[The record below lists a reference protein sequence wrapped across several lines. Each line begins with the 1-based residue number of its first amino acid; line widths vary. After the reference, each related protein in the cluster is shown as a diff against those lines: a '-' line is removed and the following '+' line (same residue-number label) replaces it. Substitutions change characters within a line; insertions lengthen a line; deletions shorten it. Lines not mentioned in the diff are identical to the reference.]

1 MADINLVFGVARGGM
16 DGEDSEK
23 IIRTSL
29 QSIVNNIN
37 KTPYKIEFEADPES
51 LKTIKAQLQEIRQ
64 LASKIPNNIGTMNV
78 GGNISKTKS
87 SIEAAANSANKLNS
101 VLSDATGTGQSGITS
116 LVQKFESLENV
127 LLTISETIKEILA
140 QAKGISTNTLGSN
153 TNTNTLVQGLN
164 EAKAAYKE
172 INNLLN
178 QIATKETTV
187 QNIFSPGK
195 ASKGTGVKVLELYK
209 NEVLELNNYVNAL
222 QNSIVD
228 LSASPSKGAISS
240 ALRGAETIQA
250 LMSYKGGEDYNK
262 QIMAAGGSLAKIKA
276 ITEELRSYQKVFE
289 KVLTDANKVS
299 PTKLPVPDDKQ
310 LKKAEKA
317 VASYNKQAEK
327 IEKAFA
333 NASTEVAKL
342 TEQQAKQAQQQ
353 TKPVDTTEEHRS
365 KITALTAEVTSM
377 TAEIRKQLEECF
389 NLSTIKLDT
398 TKIKSAFNEL
408 ITQAKQLSDSISNAF
423 KGITANVIQNSSLGG
438 KLPIVTDSAS
448 LSAYTAQVNQLIN
461 AVNKQAEAQNS
472 ATNSVQKTAKGYTQ
486 SAGVYR
492 QITDIILK
500 MVNTLHA
507 NEGAMNTPIYN
518 QVVDNVTLLST
529 ALNDCINNGTAV
541 ENAFKKLGTNSVL
554 AMDNANLSVSRLK
567 LSLEQTGT
575 AGTTSLLDLTKT
587 IKSVQDTLK
596 SNSHIPFDKDFKS
609 LSNQLKLFK
618 SIKEASEATGV
629 SVDTLFTRFGT
640 TGVQAIRS
648 AKEAMESLKISASQV
663 EKPIEI
669 TKEAL
674 VKLRDSMYSLTA
686 KNKNMISYGEF
697 NDVSRNLDTVNNAL
711 RLVDESGMSV
721 GRAFKKMRLDV
732 TTVVADCN
740 NSIRNFNR
748 TMLDTGDSGKTSLLS
763 VQKSIANIRKL
774 IDNNTHISHTD
785 VYTQLKKQLE
795 NLTVVENQAKAGIL
809 GVEEAFANMNTTGT
823 KTLSSVNIL
832 METFKATASSI
843 AKPITV
849 SNKELAAMSI
859 QMNKLVLGNKNNTKV
874 DGYNDVFVKASVL
887 NDAMKLVHES
897 GMTAT
902 EALRTVGADVSTVM
916 NDCNM
921 AVQKFNHSLSQ
932 TGKVSTVSMTQ
943 VYDALKKTEALLKN
957 TRMQDKPVYTD
968 LASQVKL
975 LQDAINSGVTDTQAL
990 EKAFNAAGT
999 TGNAVIN
1006 SLKET
1011 ISKFNLEAQRTAEAT
1026 SKIVTPASIQKKD
1039 LMSLS
1044 TQMNKL
1050 IVGHIDRTD
1059 IEGYDELVRK
1069 ASLLNNAIRLVN
1081 ESGLSA
1087 TRALKAVRVD
1097 TSTIMNDCT
1106 AVVQR
1111 FNHSLSQIG
1120 KTSTVSAMQ
1129 VQELINKANNLLVE
1143 NSHIQNTEAYTNLTN
1158 QLGVLGQALRSN
1170 ITTTQGVEAAFRSMG
1185 TTGTSAINATNEAVA
1200 KLLSTTGAT
1209 SVTTEQILKL
1219 RTALTDLTGKNKN
1232 ALNLTEYQGLETL
1245 LKSINQAIDDT
1256 KNKGISMSEALSNQ
1270 GYNINNIIKETEL
1283 SIIRFKDALSQTGQ
1297 SGTISFEQLAKIIKD
1312 ANSLLRKGAYLDSN
1326 QSYKTIS
1333 AELSNLKMVMDS
1345 VSNNGMTVEAAFQ
1358 HLGIN
1363 GKVAIQSIKD
1373 AMGLLNVEI
1382 SNTEK
1387 LVPATMKQLFS
1398 MRSQMERL
1406 ITKNSNMSA
1415 DAEYGALKT
1424 KFDLVTAAIDRTQ
1437 TSGYNLEKALKSV
1450 GFNIFTVMSE
1460 CENAVQRFN
1469 MAIGRTGNTGST
1481 SFLQLLELSTK
1492 IGKALNTAQPKL
1504 TPESTPQ
1511 YDALKVQFDTLN
1523 NVITEVRKNGGDVTA
1538 AFQRFGLTA
1547 TQACNGAVLA
1557 MAELNRATTLNAK
1570 VTAQAETEQER
1581 ERREAEE
1588 AAKAQKLRNE
1598 ELTKGNALL
1607 AQANKNLS
1615 SWTAAQ
1621 KSGSTK
1627 EAYLNIRRYAN
1638 ELTILNGKFETTNM
1652 SQEAYARS
1660 LARIRSG
1667 IQANAT
1673 IIRSAGK
1680 DTQSFGDQV
1689 TGLVTKFSSWFGVT
1703 RIIMSVYRHI
1713 RQLISASIELDNAMT
1728 QLRIVTNATTTEY
1741 EAYGNTI
1748 AKTAQRISSSM
1759 ADLVDSTTTYARLG
1773 YNLKESSVLAEYT
1786 SMLKNVG
1793 DIEVSEAQ
1801 DAITAITKAFTD
1813 VKAEEIEDVMNKLVT
1828 TGNGFPI
1835 SVAQIAEGMNNASSA
1850 LAAAGNT
1857 FEQSVALLTAANT
1870 TIQDAS
1876 KSSTGLRT
1884 IAARIRKTKAE
1895 LDDLGETMTEAS
1907 YEELTKMLT
1916 DQKVALTDMNGE
1928 YRSTYDIM
1936 KDVAAQ
1942 WENMTSM
1949 EQAALAEAMAGNR
1962 QQAVFFSMIEQFQEA
1977 EGSMIAM
1984 ANSAGVLEEAYSEY
1998 LDSATAHLDR
2008 TKAAYENFGAT
2019 LFQSSTIGTIAD
2031 IGTGILNVATALAK
2045 VNMLLP
2051 AITAGLMAI
2060 SKIRQTIALGKTT
2073 REIHG
2078 IIAATATAAKLD
2090 ANHVTTMMA
2099 YNTAQQKVLITE
2111 LERAVASGKLSASLK
2126 QQMVDHL
2133 GLTSAINS
2141 TTVAHKG
2148 FKATLSSI
2156 GAAIPIWGKALL
2168 AIQALLLI
2176 INKFSSHSKKAS
2188 EEAER
2193 LATKLSEAKQ
2203 EVENIASDF
2212 SSLRETTSDLIPE
2225 FVKLAEGVDKFGNN
2239 VNLTESDYSRFIEL
2253 NNQLADLFPSI
2264 NLGMSESGKA
2274 MLGLALDAN
2283 TLNKE
2288 LTTLVENE
2296 RLLANQKMA
2305 EQMPTIWD
2313 GLASEAQKN
2322 EREFNILDNQLY
2334 SYKALIKEFSELYGD
2349 TPMIALTS
2357 SAMDLQS
2364 SLYHN
2369 LEMTS
2374 DEIESLIYDF
2384 TSDEGVVDWEGILN
2398 TQQVQ
2403 NAVLSIEHRMNDLK
2417 SIMSGVWTDLA
2428 PSTTAWLQTEPL
2440 YYSLNDELKN
2450 IAQTIVNG
2458 LDPSQIDGVDTLE
2471 QYQDYIMSNIVK
2483 PLANT
2488 SPKIKAAFKDI
2499 TDWKEELSE
2508 GEITVKE
2515 FSDNIKNA
2523 FNLLENELSNQDSEG
2538 FSFADRF
2545 INGFSQLGFEGEN
2558 FEIIVDD
2565 IINDWAR
2572 LNKFEGQQTGTL
2584 SGLEKTTSSLASAM
2598 ETLEAAQGEMIT
2610 GEGLSAAMIKKLA
2623 DSSEDYINYLYEEN
2637 GVIKLNVDAWREK
2650 LVAQAEA
2657 DTAIL
2662 RGQISTLEAERAQIE
2677 LTIEA
2682 YERKKLLALSPNES
2696 PASIELNIQSQ
2707 LKEVEL
2713 LNNKIAETGKQIE
2726 GINNTHLGNNISSN
2740 DLHKQL
2746 QEQYDILWEE
2756 RKRILENIEFYKS
2769 KLEYAKQDGETLD
2782 EINVKISEQ
2791 RKELEETDESI
2802 SGLTDRLNTYAGA
2815 YNSVIGNLDV
2825 YSSAKEGLAGVIT
2838 EIDSVSSRLTTLADL
2853 QALVGE
2859 GFTTSVDKA
2868 LEFAAVYPEILN
2880 GATVA
2885 ANGQITL
2892 NEGVVNSFIAGKEF
2906 ELKSNIDAE
2915 IAKLEADKA
2924 TLVAKMEFFKAQL
2937 DMAKKVGEGEGKISK
2952 EVAEY
2957 RINAGNATAKAMIEA
2972 GMQEAEAYKLAAAAM
2987 SGNIIEFNKVAL
2999 SVCKNSSGN
3008 FSMAAFAMAQAL
3020 FVNMNSAKRD
3030 IASVATQARLTA
3042 QAIAGMA
3049 KGEEAGSDGV
3059 VGGSDGGSSYN
3070 NFSGSL
3076 THGSFSGTD
3085 FKYTS
3090 QFSGLEDFIS
3100 DLETDISEY
3109 ENAIAQIDGQIAAL
3123 QAIRNKD
3130 LSEFKTPD
3138 TDKSSGS
3145 GSGKS
3150 SGSEKEEEGE
3160 SWFERQYKLHKHLI
3174 AMDTE
3179 EVGDFLDWLNWAYKQ
3194 AYKEGIITLDD
3205 RYKYTE
3211 EVFEGLRDLF
3221 SDFIKDTEHEISMR
3235 ENFDTETS
3243 EIVSLYEEMIV
3254 QIEKQLQAAREYG
3267 LDDND
3272 DYVQEL
3278 QSSWWQYT
3286 DAIKEIQEE
3295 VTDGAK
3301 DALEE
3306 LLEIRQDMIK
3316 QDLENEKEALEE
3328 KLDYLKDFY
3337 DKQKDM
3343 LQDMYDEEK
3352 YLEEQSE
3359 KRKSVTDIEDKLSQL
3374 QYDDSA
3380 AAQKRKLE
3388 LEQELV
3394 EAKKD
3399 IDDFEK
3405 EHALEATEKVLDNIY
3420 ELQEIGINADI
3431 ADIDAQLDNVKA
3443 IYDQALE
3450 DIKNGSVQLYE
3461 EMIAYNQ
3468 KYGDGIDETIKT
3480 SWEEAYI
3487 ALQKYKDLYNEDYKG
3502 VNLEN
3507 ITGYEQGSG
3516 WEQHKI
3522 SGYAKDKAEEIVG
3535 EAVKEVIE
3543 ETKQDIEDNI
3553 NNSVTPDSQPQATP
3567 PPEIQELV
3575 VPKTQTSPQASQSQE
3590 TIPPTTVEEG
3600 STITVKPTA
3609 THFSSRSGGGKMAS
3623 FVPGSSYIAYKVDG
3637 EEVLIG
3643 RDGAYT
3649 GWIKKSDIVGYATGT
3664 SYATAGWHSI
3674 DEKGKETIFESSD
3687 GTKYKMFTGG
3697 EKVLNAK
3704 ASNFLYDFANKGS
3717 EILEKIIQGFTGKGG
3732 IGSIMQ
3738 PSVSAEVTMGDIIIQ
3753 GNADQRTV
3761 SEIRRAQRENVA
3773 DILKTFNKLNR

>member
-16 DGEDSEK
+16 DGGDSEK
-23 IIRTSL
+23 EIRSSL
-29 QSIVNNIN
+29 QSIVDNIN
-37 KTPYKIEFEADPES
+37 KTPYKIKFDIDTKS
-51 LKTIKAQLQEIRQ
+51 LETIQKQLQAIQ
-64 LASKIPNNIGTMNV
+64 KAAVKIPANIGSVNV
-78 GGNISKTKS
+78 GNDISKTKS

-101 VLSDATGTGQSGITS
+101 VLSDATGTGQSGIAS

-178 QIATKETTV
+178 QIATKEATV

-222 QNSIVD
+222 QNSIAD

-240 ALRGAETIQA
+240 ALRGTETIQA

-289 KVLTDANKVS
+289 KVLADANKVS

-317 VASYNKQAEK
+317 VASYNRQAEK

-353 TKPVDTTEEHRS
+353 AKPVDTTEEHRS

-423 KGITANVIQNSSLGG
+423 KGISTNVIQNSSLGG

-596 SNSHIPFDKDFKS
+596 SNSHVPFDKDFKS

-669 TKEAL
+669 TREAL

-795 NLTVVENQAKAGIL
+795 NLTIVENQAKAGIL

-916 NDCNM
+916 NDCTV
-921 AVQKFNHSLSQ
+921 AVQK
-932 TGKVSTVSMTQ
+932 
-943 VYDALKKTEALLKN
+943 
-957 TRMQDKPVYTD
+957 
-968 LASQVKL
+968 
-975 LQDAINSGVTDTQAL
+975 
-990 EKAFNAAGT
+990 
-999 TGNAVIN
+999 
-1006 SLKET
+1006 
-1011 ISKFNLEAQRTAEAT
+1011 
-1026 SKIVTPASIQKKD
+1026 
-1039 LMSLS
+1039 
-1044 TQMNKL
+1044 
-1050 IVGHIDRTD
+1050 
-1059 IEGYDELVRK
+1059 
-1069 ASLLNNAIRLVN
+1069 
-1081 ESGLSA
+1081 
-1087 TRALKAVRVD
+1087 
-1097 TSTIMNDCT
+1097 
-1106 AVVQR
+1106 

-1120 KTSTVSAMQ
+1120 KTSAVSITADQIYDMRRKLT
-1129 VQELINKANNLLVE
+1129 ELSDSNKSMTGIHQYTEL
-1143 NSHIQNTEAYTNLTN
+1143 NS
-1158 QLGVLGQALRSN
+1158 
-1170 ITTTQGVEAAFRSMG
+1170 
-1185 TTGTSAINATNEAVA
+1185 
-1200 KLLSTTGAT
+1200 LLS
-1209 SVTTEQILKL
+1209 K
-1219 RTALTDLTGKNKN
+1219 
-1232 ALNLTEYQGLETL
+1232 
-1245 LKSINQAIDDT
+1245 INIA
-1256 KNKGISMSEALSNQ
+1256 
-1270 GYNINNIIKETEL
+1270 IKETEASGISMEQAL
-1283 SIIRFKDALSQTGQ
+1283 VKAGLNTSTILGDCNSVIIRLKDAISQTGL
-1297 SGTISFEQLAKIIKD
+1297 SGSVSFEELSKAIQNAQNLLK
-1312 ANSLLRKGAYLDSN
+1312 ANSHMSNTSSYAKVSDEAEKLRAVLQTFNRGG
-1326 QSYKTIS
+1326 IS
-1333 AELSNLKMVMDS
+1333 IENAFLS
-1345 VSNNGMTVEAAFQ
+1345 
-1358 HLGIN
+1358 LGLN
-1363 GKVAIQSIKD
+1363 GKVAIQSLKD
-1373 AMGLLNVEI
+1373 AVVNLNTEI
-1382 SNTEK
+1382 ASTEK
-1387 LVPATMKQLFS
+1387 LVPATARQLYS
-1398 MRSQMERL
+1398 MRSQMDRL
-1406 ITKNSNMSA
+1406 ISKNTNASTMP
-1415 DAEYGALKT
+1415 EYDALKS
-1424 KFDLVTAAIDRTQ
+1424 KFDLVSEAIARTQ
-1437 TSGYNLEKALKSV
+1437 TTGYNLEKALKSV
-1450 GFNIFTVMSE
+1450 GLNIFTVMDE
-1460 CENAVQRFN
+1460 CTASVQKFN

-1511 YDALKVQFDTLN
+1511 YDTLKAQFDTLN

-1547 TQACNGAVLA
+1547 TQACNGAALA

-1570 VTAQAETEQER
+1570 VTAQTETVQER

-1588 AAKAQKLRNE
+1588 VAKAQKLRNE

-1638 ELTILNGKFETTNM
+1638 ELTILNEKFRTTNM
-1652 SQEAYARS
+1652 SQQEYVQS

-1689 TGLVTKFSSWFGVT
+1689 TGLVTKFSSWFGIT

-1962 QQAVFFSMIEQFQEA
+1962 QQSVFFSMIEQFQEA
-1977 EGSMIAM
+1977 EGSMVAM

-2008 TKAAYENFGAT
+2008 AKAAYENFGAT
-2019 LFQSSTIGTIAD
+2019 LFQSSTISAIAD
-2031 IGTGILNVATALAK
+2031 IWTGILNVATALAK

-2051 AITAGLMAI
+2051 AITVGLMAI
-2060 SKIRQTIALGKTT
+2060 SKIRQTMALSKTT

-2078 IIAATATAAKLD
+2078 IIAATATSAKLE
-2090 ANHVTTMMA
+2090 ASHITTMMA
-2099 YNTAQQKVLITE
+2099 YNAAQQKVLITE
-2111 LERAVASGKLSASLK
+2111 LERAVASGKLSGALK

-2141 TTVAHKG
+2141 TTAAHKG
-2148 FKATLSSI
+2148 FKGIISSI

-2176 INKFSSHSKKAS
+2176 INKFSSHSKKAA
-2188 EEAER
+2188 EETER
-2193 LATKLSEAKQ
+2193 MATKFAEAKQ
-2203 EVENIASDF
+2203 EVESIASDF

-2253 NNQLADLFPSI
+2253 NNQLADLFPSV
-2264 NLGMSESGKA
+2264 NLGMSENGKA

-2288 LTTLVENE
+2288 LTALVENE

-2313 GLASEAQKN
+2313 GLASEAQNN
-2322 EREFNILDNQLY
+2322 EKKLNELDNQLY

-2349 TPMIALTS
+2349 TPMISQTS
-2357 SAMDLQS
+2357 SVMDLQN
-2364 SLYHN
+2364 SLYHD

-2374 DEIESLIYDF
+2374 DEIEDLIYDF
-2384 TSDEGVVDWEGILN
+2384 TSDEGIVDWEGILN

-2417 SIMSGVWTDLA
+2417 GIMSGVWTDLA

-2488 SPKIKAAFKDI
+2488 SPEIKSAFKDI

-2515 FSDNIKNA
+2515 FSNNIKNA

-2662 RGQISTLEAERAQIE
+2662 KGQISTLEAERAQIE

-2713 LNNKIAETGKQIE
+2713 LNDKIAETGKQIE
-2726 GINNTHLGNNISSN
+2726 NINNAHLGNNISSD

-2756 RKRILENIEFYKS
+2756 RKRILENIEFYKD

-2885 ANGQITL
+2885 ADGQITL
-2892 NEGVVNSFIAGKEF
+2892 NEGIVNSFIAGKEF

-2924 TLVAKMEFFKAQL
+2924 TLVAKMGFFKTQL

-2987 SGNIIEFNKVAL
+2987 SGNIVEFNKVAL
-2999 SVCKNSSGN
+2999 SVCRNSSGN

-3020 FVNMNSAKRD
+3020 FINMNSAKRD
-3030 IASVATQARLTA
+3030 IASVATQARRTA

-3049 KGEEAGSDGV
+3049 KGEEAGSDSI

-3090 QFSGLEDFIS
+3090 QFGGLEDFIS
-3100 DLETDISEY
+3100 DLEADISEY

-3130 LSEFKTPD
+3130 LSQFKTPD
-3138 TDKSSGS
+3138 TDKSSGSGS

-3295 VTDGAK
+3295 ITDGAK

-3306 LLEIRQDMIK
+3306 LLDIRQDMIK

-3337 DKQKDM
+3337 DKQKEM
-3343 LQDMYDEEK
+3343 LQDAYDEEK

-3359 KRKSVTDIEDKLSQL
+3359 KRKSVTDIESKLNQL
-3374 QYDDSA
+3374 QHDDSA

-3388 LEQELV
+3388 LEQELR
-3394 EAKKD
+3394 EAQKEL
-3399 IDDFEK
+3399 DDFEK
-3405 EHALEATEKVLDNIY
+3405 EYALESAQEILDNVY
-3420 ELQEIGINADI
+3420 EFQEIGINAEI
-3431 ADIDAQLDNVKA
+3431 EDIDTKLDDTKA
-3443 IYDQALE
+3443 IYEQALN
-3450 DIKNGSVQLYE
+3450 DIKNGSIQLYE

-3468 KYGDGIDETIKT
+3468 RYGDGIDETIKT

-3487 ALQKYKDLYNEDYKG
+3487 ALQKYRDLYNEDYKE
-3502 VNLEN
+3502 VSLEN
-3507 ITGYEQGSG
+3507 VTGYEQGSG

-3522 SGYAKDKAEEIVG
+3522 SGYAKDKAEEIVE

-3543 ETKQDIEDNI
+3543 DTKQDIEDNI
-3553 NNSVTPDSQPQATP
+3553 NNSVTPDSQPQTAP

-3575 VPKTQTSPQASQSQE
+3575 VPKTQTPPQTSQTQE
-3590 TIPPTTVEEG
+3590 AAPPTTIKEG
-3600 STITVKPTA
+3600 SSITVKPTA
-3609 THFSSRSGGGKMAS
+3609 THFSPRSGGGKMAS
-3623 FVPGSSYIAYKVDG
+3623 FVPGSSYIAYKVNG

-3643 RDGAYT
+3643 RDGVYT
-3649 GWIKKSDIVGYATGT
+3649 GWINKSDIVGYATGT
-3664 SYATAGWHSI
+3664 NYATAGWHSI

-3687 GTKYKMFTGG
+3687 GTKYKMFAGG

-3704 ASNFLYDFANKGS
+3704 ASDFLYNFANKGS
-3717 EILEKIIQGFTGKGG
+3717 EILEKIIQGFTGKS
-3732 IGSIMQ
+3732 SINSVMP
-3738 PSVSAEVTMGDIIIQ
+3738 PSVSAEITMGDIIIQ
-3753 GNADQRTV
+3753 GNADQKTV

>member
-23 IIRTSL
+23 IIKTSL

-101 VLSDATGTGQSGITS
+101 VLSDATGAGQSGIAS

-178 QIATKETTV
+178 QIATKEATV

-195 ASKGTGVKVLELYK
+195 AGKGTGTKVLELYK

-222 QNSIVD
+222 QNSIAD

-262 QIMAAGGSLAKIKA
+262 QIMAAGGSLVKIKA

-317 VASYNKQAEK
+317 VASYNRQAEK

-596 SNSHIPFDKDFKS
+596 SNSHVPFDKDFKS

-795 NLTVVENQAKAGIL
+795 NLTIVENQAKAGIL

-843 AKPITV
+843 AKPITI

-897 GMTAT
+897 GITAT
-902 EALRTVGADVSTVM
+902 EALRTVGADVSTIM
-916 NDCNM
+916 NDCSV

-943 VYDALKKTEALLKN
+943 VYDALKKADALLNKN
-957 TRMQDKPVYTD
+957 TRIKGTTVYSD
-968 LASQVKL
+968 LANQAKV
-975 LQDAINSGVTDTQAL
+975 LQSVIDSGVTETQAL
-990 EKAFNAAGT
+990 EKALNATGV
-999 TGNAVIN
+999 TGNTAIN

-1011 ISKFNLEAQRTAEAT
+1011 MSRFSLEAQKAMEAA
-1026 SKIVTPASIQKKD
+1026 SKIATPISIPIKD
-1039 LMSLS
+1039 LMLLS

-1050 IVGHIDRTD
+1050 VVGNVGKADTA
-1059 IEGYDELVRK
+1059 EYDELTRK
-1069 ASLLNNAIRLVN
+1069 ASLLNNAVRLVN

-1087 TRALKAVRVD
+1087 TRALKAVRADV
-1097 TSTIMNDCT
+1097 STVMNDCT
-1106 AVVQR
+1106 VAVQK

-1120 KTSTVSAMQ
+1120 KTSTVSITADQIYDMRRKLT
-1129 VQELINKANNLLVE
+1129 ELSDSNKSMTGIHQYTEL
-1143 NSHIQNTEAYTNLTN
+1143 NS
-1158 QLGVLGQALRSN
+1158 
-1170 ITTTQGVEAAFRSMG
+1170 
-1185 TTGTSAINATNEAVA
+1185 
-1200 KLLSTTGAT
+1200 LLS
-1209 SVTTEQILKL
+1209 K
-1219 RTALTDLTGKNKN
+1219 
-1232 ALNLTEYQGLETL
+1232 
-1245 LKSINQAIDDT
+1245 INIA
-1256 KNKGISMSEALSNQ
+1256 
-1270 GYNINNIIKETEL
+1270 IKETEASGISMEQAL
-1283 SIIRFKDALSQTGQ
+1283 VKAGLNTSTILGDCNSVIIRLKDAISQTGL
-1297 SGTISFEQLAKIIKD
+1297 SGSVSFEELSKAIQNAQNLLK
-1312 ANSLLRKGAYLDSN
+1312 ANSHMSN
-1326 QSYKTIS
+1326 TSSYAKVSDEAEKLKAVLQTFNRGGIS
-1333 AELSNLKMVMDS
+1333 IENAFLS
-1345 VSNNGMTVEAAFQ
+1345 
-1358 HLGIN
+1358 LGLN
-1363 GKVAIQSIKD
+1363 GKVAIQSLKD
-1373 AMGLLNVEI
+1373 AVVNLNTEI
-1382 SNTEK
+1382 ASTEK
-1387 LVPATMKQLFS
+1387 LVPATARQLYS
-1398 MRSQMERL
+1398 MRSQMDRL
-1406 ITKNSNMSA
+1406 ISKNTNASTMPEY
-1415 DAEYGALKT
+1415 DAMKS
-1424 KFDLVTAAIDRTQ
+1424 KFDLVSEAITRTQ
-1437 TSGYNLEKALKSV
+1437 TTGYNLEKALKSV
-1450 GFNIFTVMSE
+1450 GLNIFTVMDE
-1460 CENAVQRFN
+1460 CTASVQKFN

-1511 YDALKVQFDTLN
+1511 YDVLKAQFDTLN

-1547 TQACNGAVLA
+1547 TQACNGAALA
-1557 MAELNRATTLNAK
+1557 MVELNRATTLNAK
-1570 VTAQAETEQER
+1570 VTAQTETVQER

-1588 AAKAQKLRNE
+1588 VAKAQKLKNE
-1598 ELTKGNALL
+1598 ELTKGNVLL

-1615 SWTAAQ
+1615 SWTTAQ

-1638 ELTILNGKFETTNM
+1638 ELTILNEKFRTTNM
-1652 SQEAYARS
+1652 SQEEYTQS

-1857 FEQSVALLTAANT
+1857 FEQSVALLTASNT

-1907 YEELTKMLT
+1907 HEELTKMLT

-1962 QQAVFFSMIEQFQEA
+1962 QQSVFFSMIEQFQEA
-1977 EGSMIAM
+1977 EGSMVAM

-2008 TKAAYENFGAT
+2008 AKAAYENFGAT
-2019 LFQSSTIGTIAD
+2019 LFQSSTISTIAD
-2031 IGTGILNVATALAK
+2031 IWTGILNVATALAK

-2060 SKIRQTIALGKTT
+2060 SKIRQTMALSKTT

-2078 IIAATATAAKLD
+2078 IIAATATSAKLETD
-2090 ANHVTTMMA
+2090 HITTMMA
-2099 YNTAQQKVLITE
+2099 YNAAQQKVLITE

-2133 GLTSAINS
+2133 GLTSAVNS
-2141 TTVAHKG
+2141 TTAAHKG
-2148 FKATLSSI
+2148 FKGIISSI

-2176 INKFSSHSKKAS
+2176 INKFSSHSKKAA
-2188 EEAER
+2188 EETER
-2193 LATKLSEAKQ
+2193 MATKFAEAKQ
-2203 EVENIASDF
+2203 EVESIASDF
-2212 SSLRETTSDLIPE
+2212 SFLRETTSDLIPE

-2264 NLGMSESGKA
+2264 NLGMSENGKA

-2288 LTTLVENE
+2288 LTALVENE

-2313 GLASEAQKN
+2313 GLASEAQNN
-2322 EREFNILDNQLY
+2322 EKKLNQLDNQLY

-2349 TPMIALTS
+2349 TPMIAQTS
-2357 SAMDLQS
+2357 SVMDLQN
-2364 SLYHN
+2364 SLYHD

-2374 DEIESLIYDF
+2374 DEIEDLIYDF
-2384 TSDEGVVDWEGILN
+2384 TSDEGIVDWEGILN

-2417 SIMSGVWTDLA
+2417 GIMSGVWTDLA

-2488 SPKIKAAFKDI
+2488 SPEIKSAFKDI

-2515 FSDNIKNA
+2515 FSNNIKNA

-2598 ETLEAAQGEMIT
+2598 GTLEAAQGEMIT

-2637 GVIKLNVDAWREK
+2637 GVIKLNIDAWREK

-2662 RGQISTLEAERAQIE
+2662 KGQISTLEAERAQIE

-2713 LNNKIAETGKQIE
+2713 LNDKIAETGKQIE
-2726 GINNTHLGNNISSN
+2726 NINNAHLGNNISSD

-2756 RKRILENIEFYKS
+2756 RKRILENIEFYKD

-2885 ANGQITL
+2885 ADGQITL
-2892 NEGVVNSFIAGKEF
+2892 NEGIVNSFIAGKEF

-2924 TLVAKMEFFKAQL
+2924 TLVAKMEFFKTQL

-2987 SGNIIEFNKVAL
+2987 SGNIVEFNKVAL
-2999 SVCKNSSGN
+2999 SVCRNSSGN

-3020 FVNMNSAKRD
+3020 FINMNSAKRD
-3030 IASVATQARLTA
+3030 IASVATQARRTA

-3049 KGEEAGSDGV
+3049 KGEEAGSDSI

-3090 QFSGLEDFIS
+3090 QFGGLEDFIS
-3100 DLETDISEY
+3100 DLEADISEY

-3130 LSEFKTPD
+3130 LSQFKTPD
-3138 TDKSSGS
+3138 TDKSSGSGS

-3295 VTDGAK
+3295 ITDGAK

-3306 LLEIRQDMIK
+3306 LLDIRQDMIK

-3337 DKQKDM
+3337 DKQKEM
-3343 LQDMYDEEK
+3343 LQDAYDEEK

-3359 KRKSVTDIEDKLSQL
+3359 KRKSVTDIESKLNQL
-3374 QYDDSA
+3374 QHDDSA

-3388 LEQELV
+3388 LEQELR
-3394 EAKKD
+3394 EAQKEL
-3399 IDDFEK
+3399 DDFEK
-3405 EHALEATEKVLDNIY
+3405 EYALESAQEILDNVY
-3420 ELQEIGINADI
+3420 EFQEIGINAEI
-3431 ADIDAQLDNVKA
+3431 EDIDTKLDDTKA
-3443 IYDQALE
+3443 IYEQALN
-3450 DIKNGSVQLYE
+3450 DIKNGSIQLYE

-3468 KYGDGIDETIKT
+3468 KYGDGIGETIKT

-3487 ALQKYKDLYNEDYKG
+3487 ALQKYRDLYNEDYKE
-3502 VNLEN
+3502 VSLEN
-3507 ITGYEQGSG
+3507 VTGYEQGSG

-3522 SGYAKDKAEEIVG
+3522 SGYAKDKAEEIVE

-3543 ETKQDIEDNI
+3543 DTKQDIEDNI
-3553 NNSVTPDSQPQATP
+3553 NNSVTPDSQPQTAP

-3575 VPKTQTSPQASQSQE
+3575 VPKTQTPPQASQTQE
-3590 TIPPTTVEEG
+3590 AAPPTTIKEG
-3600 STITVKPTA
+3600 SSVTVKPTA

-3623 FVPGSSYIAYKVDG
+3623 FVPGSSYIAYKVNG

-3643 RDGAYT
+3643 RDGVYT
-3649 GWIKKSDIVGYATGT
+3649 GWINKSDIVGYATGT
-3664 SYATAGWHSI
+3664 NYATAGWHSI

-3687 GTKYKMFTGG
+3687 GTKYKMFAGG

-3704 ASNFLYDFANKGS
+3704 ASDFLYNFANKGS
-3717 EILEKIIQGFTGKGG
+3717 EILEKIIQGFAGKS
-3732 IGSIMQ
+3732 SINSVMP
-3738 PSVSAEVTMGDIIIQ
+3738 PSVSAEITMGDIIIQ